1 MSSCPEPYDAV
12 VVGGGVVGLATAL
25 AVADGGRRVAL
36 VERDPPRRV
45 RGALGSDLRTVA
57 LTPASVGFLR
67 SLGANLD
74 GALAPI
80 NAMRVWE
87 HDGGGMLRFDSADV
101 RPRPTPLAW
110 VAENSAVAT
119 TLWALTRGRVTSV
132 SGRLAALSQEPDQIR
147 LELDGGEA
155 LAARLVIGAD
165 GPESAVRTLTGA
177 ALRRRSPPARK
188 RQRAIA
194 TIARLAKPHRGT
206 AWQRF
211 GETGPVALLPLAE
224 ERTVSVIWSG
234 SAAEQEARL
243 ALDDAGFLAAL
254 RAATE
259 NAGGGA
265 IAVDERLSFPVGQAL
280 ADFNPWP
287 RVVLAGDAAR
297 ILHPLAGQGVNL
309 GLEDARHVAALATAE
324 GDAFGDPR
332 WRGYAQARRRRA
344 KTMLGA
350 SWGLL
355 AAYSDDGLAAAFQAT
370 WPRGRH
376 RQPAGDGTASQGPWL
391 RWARNTVI
399 RGIDAAPAVKAQL
412 VREAMGV
419 GPLAQ

>member
-177 ALRRRSPPARK
+177 EIG
-188 RQRAIA
+188 RA
-194 TIARLAKPHRGT
+194 
-206 AWQRF
+206 
-211 GETGPVALLPLAE
+211 
-224 ERTVSVIWSG
+224 
-234 SAAEQEARL
+234 
-243 ALDDAGFLAAL
+243 
-254 RAATE
+254 
-259 NAGGGA
+259 
-265 IAVDERLSFPVGQAL
+265 
-280 ADFNPWP
+280 
-287 RVVLAGDAAR
+287 
-297 ILHPLAGQGVNL
+297 
-309 GLEDARHVAALATAE
+309 HV
-324 GDAFGDPR
+324 
-332 WRGYAQARRRRA
+332 
-344 KTMLGA
+344 
-350 SWGLL
+350 
-355 AAYSDDGLAAAFQAT
+355 
-370 WPRGRH
+370 
-376 RQPAGDGTASQGPWL
+376 
-391 RWARNTVI
+391 
-399 RGIDAAPAVKAQL
+399 
-412 VREAMGV
+412 
-419 GPLAQ
+419 